1 MFYQIHYNIKN
12 FKINKLYK
20 LQPKRVNFL
29 PDFFSPTFSVQ
40 RFKNVYFLLKIGFF
54 STLNVVL
61 YLHKI
66 HNMIGVDFMPH
77 IECVKNNG
85 KPYLR
90 LAESRYVKDM
100 DRQKKFVLKNLVPL
114 SKFDDGKPDFLKRFR
129 EKFKNGEIDFDG
141 ITYYSNLPTKRSFE
155 INNEMN
161 YIELKNIGF
170 LFLQSIYNSLG
181 ITEFLNRIKSNS
193 KIEYD
198 LNGLTKLLVFERILD
213 PQSKKK
219 TFENKNKF
227 LFSIV
232 DSNDINQIYRALDV
246 LSKNSKKIQNRI
258 NTKIKNSSIGRN
270 TSLTYYDVTNYF
282 FEAMYGDEDIYELDE
297 NNEIVKD
304 ENGEPI
310 IARKGF
316 RKKGVSK
323 ENSKGPIIQMGLFI
337 DNNGIPVSHKLFP
350 GNTQDKSTFKDVLE
364 NDVDEMNLGKIITVA
379 DNGMNTQEN
388 KYLIVEKGNGYI
400 VSKSVKKS
408 WKSQRDWALEDKD
421 YTYIKNDSDEV
432 VFKYKSRINEITLI
446 YTNNDGTKS
455 EKIIKEKEIIY
466 WSKKHYEK
474 ELNQNKK
481 FIEYLESCKEN
492 PDKLKDKQ
500 RKSQEYIKVL
510 DIDKKTGE
518 VIKTDKLIVFLDEKL
533 EKYKETLGYYSIVTS
548 EINED
553 DKEIINRHHG
563 LSRIEDSFRIIKSDL
578 EGRPIYVWTEEH
590 IKAHFL
596 ICFIALT
603 IIRIIQ
609 YKILKYENKSTLN
622 VDGWEQGITAD
633 KIKQALNNFKAC
645 SDKNGTCL
653 ISTPDIQIEKII
665 KSLGIEMPNLT
676 TIDKIDKFKN
686 QLNKDIFM

>member
-1 MFYQIHYNIKN
+1 
-12 FKINKLYK
+12 
-20 LQPKRVNFL
+20 
-29 PDFFSPTFSVQ
+29 
-40 RFKNVYFLLKIGFF
+40 
-54 STLNVVL
+54 
-61 YLHKI
+61 
-66 HNMIGVDFMPH
+66 MPH

-90 LAESRYVKDM
+90 LAESRYVKEIG
-100 DRQKKFVLKNLVPL
+100 RQKKFVLKNLGPL
-114 SKFDDGKPDFLKRFR
+114 SKFDDGQPDFLKRFR

-141 ITYYSNLPTKRSFE
+141 ITYYSNLPTKRTFE
-155 INNEMN
+155 IDSDQN
-161 YIELKNIGF
+161 YITLKNIGY

-181 ITEFLNRIKSNS
+181 ISEFLNRLKSDS

-219 TFENKNKF
+219 TFENRNKY
-227 LFSIV
+227 LFQVV
-232 DSNDINQIYRALDV
+232 DSNDINQIYRVLDV
-246 LSKNSKKIQNRI
+246 LSENSKKIQNRM

-282 FEAMYGDEDIYELDE
+282 FETMYGDDDVYELDE
-297 NNEIVKD
+297 NNEITKD

-310 IARKGF
+310 IVKKGF

-323 ENSKGPIIQMGLFI
+323 ENSKGPIVQMGLFI
-337 DNNGIPVSHKLFP
+337 DNNGIPVSHKLFS
-350 GNTQDKSTFKDVLE
+350 GNTQDKTTFKNVLE
-364 NDVDEMNLGKIITVA
+364 NDIDEMNLGKIITVA

-408 WKSQRDWALEDKD
+408 WKSQREWALEDKD
-421 YTYIKNDSDEV
+421 YTYIKNNSNEIT
-432 VFKYKSRINEITLI
+432 FKYKSRINEITLT
-446 YTNNDGTKS
+446 YKNEDGTKS
-455 EKIIKEKEIIY
+455 KKNIKEKEIIY

-474 ELNQNKK
+474 ELHQNKK
-481 FIEYLESCKEN
+481 FIEYLEACKEN

-510 DIDKKTGE
+510 DIDKETGE
-518 VIKTDKLIVFLDEKL
+518 VIKTDKIIVFLDEKL

-548 EINED
+548 EIEED
-553 DKEIINRHHG
+553 DKEIINRYHG

-578 EGRPIYVWTEEH
+578 EGRPIYVCTEEH

-609 YKILKYENKSTLN
+609 YKILKNENKSTLN
-622 VDGWEQGITAD
+622 VDGWEQGITAE

-653 ISTPDIQIEKII
+653 ITTPDTQIDKII
-665 KSLGIEMPNLT
+665 KSLEIEMPDLT
-676 TIDKIDKFKN
+676 TIDRIDKFKN
-686 QLNKDIFM
+686 QLNKGLFM

>member
-1 MFYQIHYNIKN
+1 
-12 FKINKLYK
+12 
-20 LQPKRVNFL
+20 
-29 PDFFSPTFSVQ
+29 
-40 RFKNVYFLLKIGFF
+40 
-54 STLNVVL
+54 
-61 YLHKI
+61 
-66 HNMIGVDFMPH
+66 MPH

-90 LAESRYVKDM
+90 LAESRYVKDIG
-100 DRQKKFVLKNLVPL
+100 RQKKFVIKNLGPL
-114 SKFDDGKPDFLKRFR
+114 SKFDDGKPDFLKRLR

-141 ITYYSNLPTKRSFE
+141 ITYYSNIPTKRIFE
-155 INNEMN
+155 IDNDKN
-161 YIELKNIGF
+161 YIVLKNIGY

-181 ITEFLNRIKSNS
+181 IYDLLREIKSDS

-198 LNGLTKLLVFERILD
+198 LNGLTKLLVFGRILE

-219 TFENKNKF
+219 TFENRNKY
-227 LFSIV
+227 LFNIV
-232 DSNDINQIYRALDV
+232 SSNDINQIYRTLDV
-246 LSKNSKKIQNRI
+246 LSENSKKIQNRM

-270 TSLTYYDVTNYF
+270 TSLTYYDVTNYY
-282 FEAMYGDEDIYELDE
+282 FETMYGDEDVYELDE
-297 NNEIVKD
+297 NNEIIKD
-304 ENGEPI
+304 KIGKPI
-310 IARKGF
+310 IVKKGF
-316 RKKGVSK
+316 RKNGVSK
-323 ENSKGPIIQMGLFI
+323 ENSKGPIVQMGLFI

-350 GNTQDKSTFKDVLE
+350 GNTQDKTTFKNVLE
-364 NDVDEMNLGKIITVA
+364 NDVDEMNLGRIVVVA

-388 KYLIVEKGNGYI
+388 KYLITEKENGYI

-408 WKSQRDWALEDKD
+408 WSKLRGWSLDESGYKL
-421 YTYIKNDSDEV
+421 IKNGNGEIT
-432 VFKYKSRINEITLI
+432 FKYKSRINEIKLT
-446 YTNNDGTKS
+446 YKNEDGTKTT
-455 EKIIKEKEIIY
+455 KTIKEKEIIY

-510 DIDKKTGE
+510 DIDKETGE

-548 EINED
+548 EIDED
-553 DKEIINRHHG
+553 EKELINRYHG

-578 EGRPIYVWTEEH
+578 EGRPIFVWTEEH

-622 VDGWEQGITAD
+622 VDGWEQGITAE
-633 KIKQALNNFKAC
+633 KVKQSLNNFKAC

-653 ISTPDIQIEKII
+653 ISTPDNEIEKIV
-665 KSLGIEMPNLT
+665 KSLGIEIPDLT

-686 QLNKDIFM
+686 KLNKDAFM

>member
-1 MFYQIHYNIKN
+1 
-12 FKINKLYK
+12 
-20 LQPKRVNFL
+20 
-29 PDFFSPTFSVQ
+29 
-40 RFKNVYFLLKIGFF
+40 
-54 STLNVVL
+54 
-61 YLHKI
+61 
-66 HNMIGVDFMPH
+66 MPH

-90 LAESRYVKDM
+90 LAESRYVKDIG
-100 DRQKKFVLKNLVPL
+100 RQKKFVIKNLGPL

-141 ITYYSNLPTKRSFE
+141 ITYYSNLPTKRTFE
-155 INNEMN
+155 IDNEMN

-181 ITEFLNRIKSNS
+181 IYDLLREIKSNS

-219 TFENKNKF
+219 TFENRNKY
-227 LFSIV
+227 LFQLV
-232 DSNDINQIYRALDV
+232 DSDDINQIYRILDV
-246 LSKNSKKIQNRI
+246 LSQNSKKIQNRM
-258 NTKIKNSSIGRN
+258 NTKVTNSSIGRN
-270 TSLTYYDVTNYF
+270 TSLTYYDVTNYY
-282 FEAMYGDEDIYELDE
+282 FETMYGDDDVYELDE
-297 NNEIVKD
+297 NNEIIKD
-304 ENGEPI
+304 ENGNPI
-310 IARKGF
+310 IVKKGF

-323 ENSKGPIIQMGLFI
+323 ENSDGPIVQMGLFI

-350 GNTQDKSTFKDVLE
+350 GNTQDKTTFKNVLE
-364 NDVDEMNLGKIITVA
+364 KDIDEMDLGKIVVVA

-388 KYLIVEKGNGYI
+388 KYLIVNKGNGYI

-408 WKSQRDWALEDKD
+408 WNSQREWALDEND
-421 YTYIKNDSDEV
+421 YNYIRNNSNEV
-432 VFKYKSRINEITLI
+432 VFKYKSRINEITLT
-446 YTNNDGTKS
+446 YKNSDGTKS
-455 EKIIKEKEIIY
+455 TKTTKEKEIIY
-466 WSKKHYEK
+466 WSKKHYDK
-474 ELNQNKK
+474 EVNQNKK

-500 RKSQEYIKVL
+500 RKSQEYVKVL
-510 DIDKKTGE
+510 DIDKETGE
-518 VIKTDKLIVFLDEKL
+518 IIKTDKLIVFLDKKL
-533 EKYKETLGYYSIVTS
+533 EKYKETMGYYSIVTS
-548 EINED
+548 EIEED
-553 DKEIINRHHG
+553 DKEIINRYHG

-578 EGRPIYVWTEEH
+578 EGRPVYVWTEEH

-653 ISTPDIQIEKII
+653 ISTPDNEIEKIVQ
-665 KSLGIEMPNLT
+665 SLNMKMPDLT

-686 QLNKDIFM
+686 ILNKGTFM

>member
-1 MFYQIHYNIKN
+1 
-12 FKINKLYK
+12 
-20 LQPKRVNFL
+20 
-29 PDFFSPTFSVQ
+29 
-40 RFKNVYFLLKIGFF
+40 
-54 STLNVVL
+54 
-61 YLHKI
+61 
-66 HNMIGVDFMPH
+66 MPH

-90 LAESRYVKDM
+90 LAESRYVKDIG
-100 DRQKKFVLKNLVPL
+100 RQKKFVLKNLGPL

-129 EKFKNGEIDFDG
+129 EKFKNGEINFDG
-141 ITYYSNLPTKRSFE
+141 ITYYSNLPTKKAFE
-155 INNEMN
+155 IDNEMN

-181 ITEFLNRIKSNS
+181 IYDLLREIKSNS
-193 KIEYD
+193 KLEYD
-198 LNGLTKLLVFERILD
+198 LNGLTKLLIFERILD

-219 TFENKNKF
+219 TFENKDKF
-227 LFSIV
+227 LFQV
-232 DSNDINQIYRALDV
+232 ADSNDINQIYRTLDV
-246 LSKNSKKIQNRI
+246 LSENSKKIQNRM

-282 FEAMYGDEDIYELDE
+282 FETMYGDDDTYELDE
-297 NNEIVKD
+297 NNEIIKD
-304 ENGEPI
+304 ENDEPI
-310 IARKGF
+310 IVKKGF

-323 ENSKGPIIQMGLFI
+323 ENSKGPIVQMGLFI

-350 GNTQDKSTFKDVLE
+350 DNTQDKTTFKNVLE
-364 NDVDEMNLGKIITVA
+364 NDVDEMDLGKIIVVA

-388 KYLIVEKGNGYI
+388 KYLIVDKGNGYI

-408 WKSQRDWALEDKD
+408 WKSQRNWALSEDN
-421 YTYIKNDSDEV
+421 YTYIRNASNEV
-432 VFKYKSRINEITLI
+432 VFKYKSRINEITLT
-446 YTNNDGTKS
+446 YKNEDGTKS
-455 EKIIKEKEIIY
+455 KKTVKEKEIIY

-474 ELNQNKK
+474 ELHQNQK

-548 EINED
+548 EIGDD
-553 DKEIINRHHG
+553 DKEIINRYHG

-578 EGRPIYVWTEEH
+578 KGRPIYVWTEEH

-603 IIRIIQ
+603 IVRIIQ

-622 VDGWEQGITAD
+622 VDGWEQGVTAE
-633 KIKQALNNFKAC
+633 KIKQALNNFKVC

-653 ISTPDIQIEKII
+653 ISTPDIQIEKIV
-665 KSLGIEMPNLT
+665 KSLGMEMPDLT

>member
-1 MFYQIHYNIKN
+1 
-12 FKINKLYK
+12 
-20 LQPKRVNFL
+20 
-29 PDFFSPTFSVQ
+29 
-40 RFKNVYFLLKIGFF
+40 
-54 STLNVVL
+54 
-61 YLHKI
+61 
-66 HNMIGVDFMPH
+66 MPH

-90 LAESRYVKDM
+90 IAESRYVKDIG
-100 DRQKKFVLKNLVPL
+100 RQKKFVLKNLGPL

-141 ITYYSNLPTKRSFE
+141 ITYYSNLPTKRVFE
-155 INNEMN
+155 IDNEMN

-181 ITEFLNRIKSNS
+181 IYDLLREIKSNS
-193 KIEYD
+193 KLEYD
-198 LNGLTKLLVFERILD
+198 LNGLTKLLVFGRILD
-213 PQSKKK
+213 PASKRK
-219 TFENKNKF
+219 TFENRDKF
-227 LFSIV
+227 LFQVV

-246 LSKNSKKIQNRI
+246 LSENSKKIQNRM

-270 TSLTYYDVTNYF
+270 TSLTYYAVTNYF
-282 FEAMYGDEDIYELDE
+282 FETMYGDEDIYELDE
-297 NNEIVKD
+297 NNEIIKD
-304 ENGEPI
+304 ENNEPI
-310 IARKGF
+310 IVKKGF
-316 RKKGVSK
+316 RKKCVSK
-323 ENSKGPIIQMGLFI
+323 ENSKGPIVQMGLFI
-337 DNNGIPVSHKLFP
+337 DNNGIPVSHKLFS
-350 GNTQDKSTFKDVLE
+350 GNTQDKTTFKNVLE
-364 NDVDEMNLGKIITVA
+364 NDVDEMDLGKIVVVA

-388 KYLIVEKGNGYI
+388 KYLIVDKGNGYI
-400 VSKSVKKS
+400 VSKSVKRS
-408 WKSQRDWALEDKD
+408 WKSQRDWALEEKD
-421 YTYIKNDSDEV
+421 YTYIRNAFNQV
-432 VFKYKSRINEITLI
+432 VFKYKSRINEITLT
-446 YTNNDGTKS
+446 YKNEDGTKS
-455 EKIIKEKEIIY
+455 KKIIKEKEIIY

-474 ELNQNKK
+474 ELHQNQK

-492 PDKLKDKQ
+492 PDKLKDRQ

-510 DIDKKTGE
+510 DIDKDTGE
-518 VIKTDKLIVFLDEKL
+518 VIKTDKIVIFLDQKL

-548 EINED
+548 EIED
-553 DKEIINRHHG
+553 NDKGIINRYHG
-563 LSRIEDSFRIIKSDL
+563 LSRIEGSFRIIKSDL

-609 YKILKYENKSTLN
+609 YQLLKYENKSTLN

-633 KIKQALNNFKAC
+633 KINQALNNFRAC

-665 KSLGIEMPNLT
+665 KSLGIEMPDLT

-686 QLNKDIFM
+686 QLNKGLFM